1 MHDNFVEDI
10 SILREVNFQKL
21 QFLNFADNKIKDISV
36 LYNVNFNDLTILELH
51 LNYLS
56 NINKDDEEN
65 KLKSKFKK
73 LKKPKLSPNKN
84 D

>member
-36 LYNVNFNDLTILELH
+36 LYNVNFND
-51 LNYLS
+51 
-56 NINKDDEEN
+56 
-65 KLKSKFKK
+65 
-73 LKKPKLSPNKN
+73 
-84 D
+84 